1 MHLASLIGI
10 GMSVAL
16 VILACYLKYY
26 WSKQANRK
34 QTNNPDLEILTVVDS
49 RQTAVFKQPAY
60 PTPAHPS
67 DLKIKIIFSLQ
78 PLASRAPKLQIW
90 KNI

>member
-26 WSKQANRK
+26 RSKQANGK
-34 QTNNPDLEILTVVDS
+34 LTNNQEATNLALVNS
-49 RQTAVFKQPAY
+49 SKSAVHQQPAY
-60 PTPAHPS
+60 PTPGHATDFKTQAS
-67 DLKIKIIFSLQ
+67 FLQ
-78 PLASRAPKLQIW
+78 S
-90 KNI
+90 NS